1 MYLANQPQRKN
12 TRIMDNIIDF
22 FDSQLSDACCIK
34 SPSCP
39 FRQHCCQIGARHTA
53 CHVFQVQRL
62 LELQSYLN
70 GGVSDWPASVQTP
83 AVKQEVHVPEPTG
96 HNRPVLNPGP
106 DADQLLQSVKFEAP
120 HAVARPATAAPV
132 SKWTLAEDS
141 EADQPAI
148 PVSKWVAQEVRTC

>member
-1 MYLANQPQRKN
+1 MPF
-12 TRIMDNIIDF
+12 T
-22 FDSQLSDACCIK
+22 QL
-34 SPSCP
+34 
-39 FRQHCCQIGARHTA
+39 
-53 CHVFQVQRL
+53 HVVQVQRL

-83 AVKQEVHVPEPTG
+83 AVKQEIHVPEPTG
-96 HNRPVLNPGP
+96 RNRPVLNPGP
-106 DADQLLQSVKFEAP
+106 DADQLLQSVKLEAP

-148 PVSKWVAQEVRTC
+148 PVSKWVAQEVRNLLQVAVDDLSRCVSQSEVSMPM

>member
-1 MYLANQPQRKN
+1 MSSTLVC
-12 TRIMDNIIDF
+12 
-22 FDSQLSDACCIK
+22 LSDQSHRK
-34 SPSCP
+34 STPVKEAIHVIASTGCNAHSGSTAVRVLP
-39 FRQHCCQIGARHTA
+39 FTQLC
-53 CHVFQVQRL
+53 VVQVQRL

-83 AVKQEVHVPEPTG
+83 AVKQEIHVPEPTG
-96 HNRPVLNPGP
+96 HNRPVLNPSP
-106 DADQLLQSVKFEAP
+106 DADQLLQSVKLEAP

-148 PVSKWVAQEVRTC
+148 PVSKWVAQEVRNC